1 MNRDRRWSVLVPLL
15 AVLLGSCSG
24 PVEESLAEPFADE
37 GWAFSYDDRGR
48 NSKSSIDLRSLNE
61 PVAGRSGFVRLAEDG
76 NSFVLGDG
84 TPARFWAIGS
94 GIYLKPNPDEV
105 KQHVR
110 FLARMG
116 VNMVRLHAQICSK
129 GPNSKLTDV
138 DEKEI
143 DGIWRFV
150 AEAKKQGI
158 YVTISPYWANS
169 ADATRWG
176 IAGHDSPGAL
186 WGLLFFDETLQR
198 GYKAW
203 ATALYARPNP
213 YTNIPLAQEPAVAII
228 QVQNEDSLLFWTSQ
242 GIKPAQQVALSKKFV
257 AWLTEKY
264 GSLTAAKEAWG
275 GPNRPGDDIAGGKV
289 ALVDMYSMILQTPGQ
304 AGRRGADQF
313 TFYAALQR
321 RFYDEIGKFYREEL
335 GCKQLLNASNWRSA
349 NQTLMDDAERWTYS
363 GLDAIAVN
371 RYYNGGGHQ
380 GPNAGWRIEPGDK
393 FTQHSALLSPRELP
407 LNLKQVVGHP
417 MLITESGWVN
427 PLAYQAEGPFL
438 ASVYQ
443 SLTGV
448 DAFYW
453 FMADAVEYNTAPYFP
468 YQQVQ
473 GQQPFLKWTASIP
486 PILGGFPAAA
496 LLFRK
501 GYVKQGEP
509 VVHEERTLQS
519 LWDRQTP
526 LIAEDPAF
534 DPNRDKA
541 PPIAPKAGEKA
552 TVVDPLA
559 FLVGPVEV
567 KYDGDPSK
575 SRVLDLSRYIDH
587 QKKLI
592 RSVTGEVALDYNIGL
607 CTVDAPKAQGAC
619 GFLSKAGLITLHDLS
634 IRSANV
640 YAAILAV
647 ALDDLP
653 LATSKRILIQ
663 IGTAARPTDWATKD
677 VQIKNP
683 DGTSSR
689 GLEVVS
695 TGRPP
700 WRIADSEFGLSIK
713 NPGLTKATILDPAGY
728 PDGDVQVTKA
738 RNGITLTPP
747 TDTMYLLVE

>member
-1 MNRDRRWSVLVPLL
+1 MKRPRWTAFVPLF
-15 AVLLGSCSG
+15 AMFLGSCSEA
-24 PVEESLAEPFADE
+24 VEESRAEPLADD
-37 GWAFSYDDRGR
+37 GWAFTYNERGR
-48 NSKSSIDLRSLNE
+48 DSNSPIDLRSLNE
-61 PVAGRSGFVRLAEDG
+61 PVAGQSGFVKLASDG

-84 TPARFWAIGS
+84 SPVRFWAVGS
-94 GIYLKPNPDEV
+94 GVFQNPNPDEV
-105 KQHVR
+105 KRHVR
-110 FLARMG
+110 FLAKMG
-116 VNMVRLHAQICSK
+116 VNMVRIHAQIHSSE
-129 GPNSKLTDV
+129 PNSKVTDV
-138 DEKEI
+138 NENVI

-158 YVTISPYWANS
+158 YVTISPYWAHS
-169 ADATRWG
+169 TQSSHWG
-176 IAGHDSPGAL
+176 IAGHDAPGAL
-186 WGLLFFDETLQR
+186 WALLFFDETLQR

-203 ATALYARPNP
+203 ATALYVRPNP
-213 YTNIPLAQEPAVAII
+213 YTNIPLARDPAVAII
-228 QVQNEDSLLFWTSQ
+228 QVQNEDSLLFWTTQ
-242 GIKPAQQVALSKKFV
+242 GIKPVQQAALGKKFA
-257 AWLTEKY
+257 AWLIAKY
-264 GSLTAAKEAWG
+264 GTLPAAKADWG
-275 GPNRPGDDIAGGKV
+275 GPNRPGDDFANGRV
-289 ALVDMYSMILQTPGQ
+289 ALLDVYTLTLATQGQ
-304 AGRRGADQF
+304 AGRRATDQF
-313 TFYAALQR
+313 EFYAKTQR
-321 RFYDEIGKFYREEL
+321 KFYEEMARFYREDL
-335 GCKQLLNASNWRSA
+335 GCKQLFNASNWRAA
-349 NQTLMDDAERWTYS
+349 NQTLMDDAERWTYA

-371 RYYNGGGHQ
+371 RYFTGGTHQ
-380 GPNAGWRIEPGDK
+380 GPNAGWRIDPGDK
-393 FTQHSALLSPRELP
+393 FIQRSALLSPREIP

-417 MLITESGWVN
+417 MLITESSWVT
-427 PLAYQAEGPFL
+427 PLVYQAEGPFL

-453 FMADAVEYNTAPYFP
+453 FSADSVDYDAKPYFP
-468 YQQVQ
+468 YAQVQ
-473 GQQPFLKWTASIP
+473 GQQPLLKWTVSIP
-486 PILGGFPAAA
+486 SILGGFPAAA

-509 VVHEERTLQS
+509 VVHEERTRQS

-552 TVVDPLA
+552 TVIDPLA

-567 KYDGDPSK
+567 KYDGDAAK
-575 SRVLDLSRYIDH
+575 SRVVDLTRYIDH
-587 QKKLI
+587 TKKLI
-592 RSVTGEVALDYNIGL
+592 RSVTGEIALDYNIGF

-619 GFLSKAGLITLHDLS
+619 GFLAKAGTITLRDLS

-647 ALDDLP
+647 PLDDLP

-677 VQIKNP
+677 VSVKGE
-683 DGTSSR
+683 DGKSTP

-713 NPGLTKATILDPAGY
+713 NPGLTKATILDPAGF
-728 PDGDVQVTKA
+728 PDGNVAVTKA
-738 RNGITLTPP
+738 KNGITFTPP
-747 TDTMYLLVE
+747 TDTMYLILE